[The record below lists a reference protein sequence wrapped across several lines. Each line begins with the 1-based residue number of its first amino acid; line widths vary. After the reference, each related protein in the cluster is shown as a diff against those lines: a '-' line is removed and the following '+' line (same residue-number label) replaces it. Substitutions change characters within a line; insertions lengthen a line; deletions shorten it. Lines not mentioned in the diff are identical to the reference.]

1 VAALNKKVKEVEVE
15 SKQRAKMQVAK
26 DTAQDEILEMELK
39 QLSRHIAARLSRTE
53 LLDMA
58 ATQNQK
64 LKSLETAIL
73 GVIDERA
80 ESLHHKLHGG
90 LEKVI
95 KQLYTIQQAG
105 EKGRNIVEDRVK
117 QCVTDQVGLE
127 KELQK
132 ERREKEELQ
141 SQCKR
146 LAERLLQVE
155 SRQVENTLRQ
165 DTGLKSLEKQCN
177 QCLIAESSNRQHDMM
192 GMATA
197 LRDDLAEN
205 MEAVRKERAALKM
218 ELVAHCEAK
227 VAHCRQDAVSAVAS
241 CTAFHSQSLV
251 ALESN
256 LRRDVTTQLDNTH
269 KDLSA
274 RFQALADARQAAEAQ
289 ALDLFTRQAAR
300 TDEVQA
306 ELATTLHHTMEA
318 LVEQLESKTAAL
330 QHELRDQHM
339 NLSQRLSVAVQR
351 LALCEVK
358 SGERH
363 DLLKSALTEMALKLV
378 KEDAVVALGPTPSI
392 PDLLAELGVQR
403 AETAQ
408 ILVRL
413 EEETAALLS
422 SCAQVQGSVQALATR
437 DSHWAVLDARLHEHY
452 QNLVNHCLVVIVR
465 PSSSSSSASGAEQF
479 LQLQGR
485 ALLLKKETQDV
496 IATHSYRIAKTIA
509 LKADYDV
516 IRNSVERKDPFTDE
530 ECDAS
535 ILQSRETY
543 LRRFLDAVGTGVD
556 KAIAVEGTG
565 VGVRE
570 SLAQFH
576 LKLEQAIRLAL
587 SKFSRIHVGCSL
599 FGKISLETQPA
610 CLSCDR
616 PFVEEAGACSLC
628 VSIRDYRGE
637 ALREC
642 VCRGS
647 CARFSVYAGGPCSG
661 VYLLCLCAFICVSLI
676 VCHHHSHT
684 VQGKHSAARR

>member
-1 VAALNKKVKEVEVE
+1 ME

-26 DTAQDEILEMELK
+26 DTAQDEILEMEMK
-39 QLSRHIAARLSRTE
+39 QLSCQIAARLSRTE

-80 ESLHHKLHGG
+80 ESLRHKMYGE

-117 QCVTDQVGLE
+117 QCVMDHARLK

-146 LAERLLQVE
+146 LAEQLLQVE
-155 SRQVENTLRQ
+155 SRQAETVMRQ
-165 DTGLKSLEKQCN
+165 DAGLKSLEKQCN
-177 QCLIAESSNRQHDMM
+177 QCLIAESSYRQQDLV

-205 MEAVRKERAALKM
+205 MEAVRQERAAFRT
-218 ELVAHCEAK
+218 ELVAHCETA
-227 VAHCRQDAVSAVAS
+227 VVHCQQETVNAVTS
-241 CTAFHSQSLV
+241 CTALHSQSLV
-251 ALESN
+251 ELESN
-256 LRRDVTTQLDNTH
+256 LRRDVTNQLDNTH

-274 RFQALADARQAAEAQ
+274 RFQALANTQQATEAQ
-289 ALDLFTRQAAR
+289 ALALCTRQAAR
-300 TDEVQA
+300 TDEIHA
-306 ELATTLHHTMEA
+306 ELSATLNHTMEA
-318 LVEQLESKTAAL
+318 LVEKLESKTAAL

-339 NLSQRLSVAVQR
+339 NLLQRLSVAVQR

-358 SGERH
+358 SVERH
-363 DLLKSALTEMALKLV
+363 DLLKNALVEMALKLV
-378 KEDAVVALGPTPSI
+378 KEHTAVALGPTPSI
-392 PDLLAELGVQR
+392 PDVLAELGVQR
-403 AETAQ
+403 VETAHV
-408 ILVRL
+408 LVRL

-422 SCAQVQGSVQALATR
+422 SCTQLQGSIQALATR
-437 DSHWAVLDARLHEHY
+437 DNHWVVLDARLHEHY

-465 PSSSSSSASGAEQF
+465 PLSSSSSPPSSGPEQ
-479 LQLQGR
+479 LLNLQGR

-516 IRNSVERKDPFTDE
+516 IRNSMERKDPLTDE

-543 LRRFLDAVGTGVD
+543 LTRFLDAVRTGAD

-565 VGVRE
+565 IGVRE
-570 SLAQFH
+570 SLAQFN

-587 SKFSRIHVGCSL
+587 SKFSRIHVGRSL
-599 FGKISLETQPA
+599 FGKISPETQVT

-616 PFVEEAGACSLC
+616 SFVEEAGMY
-628 VSIRDYRGE
+628 VYVYFVTIEKR
-637 ALREC
+637 LR
-642 VCRGS
+642 
-647 CARFSVYAGGPCSG
+647 
-661 VYLLCLCAFICVSLI
+661 
-676 VCHHHSHT
+676 
-684 VQGKHSAARR
+684 